1 MRAWDAGLA
10 EEEVEGRLFI
20 DFLAGIRSDL
30 ESKRKEVVEVGLGGG
45 MIDQVEKEERRC
57 GLEFESG

>member
-1 MRAWDAGLA
+1 LRAWDAGLA
-10 EEEVEGRLFI
+10 EEEVEGRLSI

-45 MIDQVEKEERRC
+45 MIDRVEKEERGC
-57 GLEFESG
+57 GLESESG